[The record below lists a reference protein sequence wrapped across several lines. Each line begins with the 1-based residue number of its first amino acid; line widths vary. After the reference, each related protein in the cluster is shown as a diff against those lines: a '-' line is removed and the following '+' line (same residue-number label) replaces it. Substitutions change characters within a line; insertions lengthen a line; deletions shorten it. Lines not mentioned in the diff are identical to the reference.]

1 MGQIKSYL
9 TSAERQE
16 LFRQFKTAMLVKSCS
31 VKRTSRIFE
40 WQLRKLQQQG
50 NNPQGGTFSRVPST
64 DPLSAELTER

>member
-40 WQLRKLQQQG
+40 WQLRKLQQQQTH
-50 NNPQGGTFSRVPST
+50 QGSVFGRIPST
-64 DPLSAELTER
+64 DANSK